1 MAYCQ
6 ECGTEVSESAEFCPE
21 CRADLRTGPSSGSRV
36 AEKSAVETIGW
47 AWETLV
53 ANPGVVVV
61 FAVIGVLWATAQFVF
76 GFNAMTV
83 ETGVPVWFWPT
94 IVVYAVLNTAA
105 IGMTH
110 YVAEERIRGGN
121 SSLESKLGRGAKRIP
136 ALVGIALLTFVP
148 ILVGFLLFII
158 PGIYLALRFE
168 LAMPA
173 CFIDRKGPVSS
184 VKASW
189 NASSGNVGKLFV
201 LGLILGVVSLVVS
214 GVAGVLGFVVPL
226 VGNLWSAAFAAVL
239 SPLGTLTLSYVYL
252 ENRDASAD

>member
-1 MAYCQ
+1 M
-6 ECGTEVSESAEFCPE
+6 SESAEFCPE
-21 CRADLRTGPSSGSRV
+21 CRADLRTGASSANRV

-61 FAVIGVLWATAQFVF
+61 FAVIGVLWAAVQFAF
-76 GFNAMTV
+76 GFGAMTA
-83 ETGVPVWFWPT
+83 ETGVPTLFWPT
-94 IVVYAVLNTAA
+94 IVVYGVLNTAA

-110 YVAEERIRGGN
+110 FVAEEKIRGGN

-136 ALVGIALLTFVP
+136 ALIVIGLLTVVP
-148 ILVGFLLFII
+148 ILVGFLFFII
-158 PGIYLALRFE
+158 PGIYIALRFQ

-173 CFIDRKGPVSS
+173 CFIDRKSPVSS
-184 VKASW
+184 VRASW

-201 LGLILGVVSLVVS
+201 IGLIIGVVSLVIS
-214 GVAGVLGFVVPL
+214 GVAAVLGFVVPL
-226 VGNLWSAAFAAVL
+226 LGNLWSAAFTAVL

-252 ENRDASAD
+252 ENRDATAD